1 MTSRAVPL
9 GTLLRLGRVSNLPT
23 VWTDVLAG
31 TALAGGDPL
40 SGRTAL
46 ALAAMTLFYIGG
58 MFLNDA
64 FDRAVDARERPSRP
78 IPAGEISAPTVFGIG
93 FGMLGLGVV
102 LMALCGSAALACA
115 IALAGAIVGYDV
127 FHKGNPLSPVVMS
140 LCRLLVYLGAAA
152 AAVGSVPAPVWLAGT
167 ALAAHV
173 VGLTYAAKQESLN
186 RVDRL
191 WPLAALVLP
200 LGVALPGI
208 FEAWWIA
215 VLWLA
220 LAAADWLAI
229 ERLRRR
235 AAADAVPSAVAA
247 LIAAICLVDALM
259 VAPVSFAAATA
270 CIAGYVATRLAQR
283 IVPGT

>member
-115 IALAGAIVGYDV
+115 IALGGAIVGYDV

-152 AAVGSVPAPVWLAGT
+152 AAVGSVPGSVWLAGT

-186 RVDRL
+186 RIDRL
-191 WPLAALVLP
+191 WPLAVLVLP